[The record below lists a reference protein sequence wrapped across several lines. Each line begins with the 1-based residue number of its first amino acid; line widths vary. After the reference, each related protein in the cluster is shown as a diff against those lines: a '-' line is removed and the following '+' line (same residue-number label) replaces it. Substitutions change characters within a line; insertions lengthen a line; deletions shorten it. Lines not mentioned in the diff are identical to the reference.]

1 MITTYDNV
9 KLKLSKKVL
18 KQMKNDVK
26 ENRHLHFLR
35 ALKIYWDT
43 SKMTLKEKEKIKKFL
58 FN

>member
-26 ENRHLHFLR
+26 ENRHLHFLS
-35 ALKIYWDT
+35 ALKVYWDI
-43 SKMTLKEKEKIKKFL
+43 SKMTPKEKEKIRKFL